1 MAIFAI
7 KVFFKVWKKTDISG
21 IGKAYFCQMKMSSLQ
36 KSLFASFLFFVS
48 LWFGGGLIRIAI
60 GFDVFLPG
68 TLDIKPFLH
77 QEQINY
83 SLRLMGI
90 TAYYTI
96 TGYVLGF
103 LSALILMFTLIGN
116 IKKRGWLF
124 MGAMLFF
131 LFAPYEFYLAW
142 LDLQLIYRVNAIDF
156 VNLLKDDGLLIL
168 FKQRFHPWMTAIGF
182 LSLLSY
188 ITALLF
194 LAWQPLKAHEKA
206 EHVQ

>member
-1 MAIFAI
+1 
-7 KVFFKVWKKTDISG
+7 VWKKTDISG
-21 IGKAYFCQMKMSSLQ
+21 DGKAYFCFMKMSALQ
-36 KSLFASFLFFVS
+36 KSLFACFLFFVT
-48 LWFGGGLIRIAI
+48 LWFGGGLIRTSI
-60 GFDVFLPG
+60 GFDLFIPG
-68 TLDIKPFLH
+68 TLDIKPFLN

-96 TGYVLGF
+96 AGYVLSF
-103 LSALILMFTLIGN
+103 LCASVLLFSMKGH
-116 IKKRGWLF
+116 IKQRGWLF
-124 MGAMLFF
+124 MSSI
-131 LFAPYEFYLAW
+131 LFAAFSPYELYQAW
-142 LDLQLIYRVNAIDF
+142 LDLQLIFRVNAIDF

-194 LAWQPLKAHEKA
+194 LAWQPLNSQENV

>member
-1 MAIFAI
+1 MAIFVI
-7 KVFFKVWKKTDISG
+7 KTFFKVWKKTDISG
-21 IGKAYFCQMKMSSLQ
+21 IGKTYFCDMKMSILQ
-36 KSLFASFLFFVS
+36 KSLFASFLFFVA
-48 LWFGGGLIRIAI
+48 LWFGGNLIRTAI
-60 GFDVFLPG
+60 GFDVFIPG
-68 TLDIKPFLH
+68 TLDIKPFLS

-90 TAYYTI
+90 TAYYSI
-96 TGYVLGF
+96 AGYVMSF
-103 LSALILMFTLIGN
+103 LCALILMFTMKGN
-116 IKKRGWLF
+116 IKQKGWLF
-124 MGAMLFF
+124 MGSFLFF
-131 LFAPYEFYLAW
+131 IFAPYEFYLAW
-142 LDLQLIYRVNAIDF
+142 LDVQLIFRVNAIDF

-194 LAWQPLKAHEKA
+194 LAWQPLNVHEKA

>member
-1 MAIFAI
+1 MAIFAH
-7 KVFFKVWKKTDISG
+7 KLFLRVWKKTDTSG
-21 IGKAYFCQMKMSSLQ
+21 NVKTYFCFMKMSTLQ
-36 KSLFASFLFFVS
+36 KSLFACLLFFVT
-48 LWFGGGLIRIAI
+48 LWFGGGLIRTSI
-60 GFDVFLPG
+60 GFDLFIPG
-68 TLDIKPFLH
+68 TLDIKPFLNE
-77 QEQINY
+77 EQINY

-96 TGYVLGF
+96 AGYVLSF
-103 LSALILMFTLIGN
+103 LCALILLLTMKGN
-116 IKKRGWLF
+116 IKRRGWLF
-124 MGAMLFF
+124 MAALLFF
-131 LFAPYEFYLAW
+131 AFTPYELYQAW
-142 LDLQLIYRVNAIDF
+142 LDLQLIFRVNAIDF

-194 LAWQPLKAHEKA
+194 LAWQPLNVQENV